1 MDHSSRLQAWW
12 NLIEQLHWQLI
23 TAWVDGKREST
34 PFRVDTA
41 LGAILDASRDCPDE
55 ISGNA
60 EDPDDSQRA
69 RTILKLNDHLVWG
82 LQKIN
87 QFESLSENARQ
98 SIRDLT
104 LEWLS
109 DLLQVSAKTDPRKWT
124 THVQVMSSR
133 YLEELD
139 LCSSELT
146 HNHQKI
152 ASEEYSVNLQL
163 RVLHLTLDGMR
174 EPILDIGCGKDAALV
189 QWLIRHR
196 KNALGIDLCTNP
208 MRGCLS
214 VDWFKF
220 PFVPGH
226 FGTITAHLSFSLQ
239 FLKHHLDVDGQ
250 AERYA
255 KQYMNV
261 LRSLQVGG
269 AMVYT
274 PGLPFIEKLLPART
288 YRVERFMVD
297 DFPRD
302 HEGSQI
308 YARHLGDD
316 PLYACRVE
324 RIH

>member
-1 MDHSSRLQAWW
+1 MDCSSRPQTWW

-23 TAWVDGKREST
+23 TVWVDAKREST
-34 PFRVDTA
+34 PFRVDSA
-41 LGAILDASRDCPDE
+41 VGAILDASRDCPDE
-55 ISGNA
+55 ISDSAGN
-60 EDPDDSQRA
+60 PDDSRRA

-87 QFESLSENARQ
+87 QFESPSENARQ
-98 SIRDLT
+98 SIRELT

-109 DLLQVSAKTDPRKWT
+109 DLLKESATPDAKWT
-124 THVQVMSSR
+124 THVHAVCSR

-139 LCSSELT
+139 SHSHELT
-146 HNHQKI
+146 QNHQKI

-163 RVLHLTLDGMR
+163 RVLHLTLDRMR
-174 EPILDIGCGKDAALV
+174 EPILDIGCGKDAAFV
-189 QWLIRHR
+189 QWLIRQR

-239 FLKHHLDVDGQ
+239 FLKHHLDVHGQ

-255 KQYMNV
+255 
-261 LRSLQVGG
+261 
-269 AMVYT
+269 
-274 PGLPFIEKLLPART
+274 
-288 YRVERFMVD
+288 
-297 DFPRD
+297 
-302 HEGSQI
+302 
-308 YARHLGDD
+308 
-316 PLYACRVE
+316 
-324 RIH
+324 